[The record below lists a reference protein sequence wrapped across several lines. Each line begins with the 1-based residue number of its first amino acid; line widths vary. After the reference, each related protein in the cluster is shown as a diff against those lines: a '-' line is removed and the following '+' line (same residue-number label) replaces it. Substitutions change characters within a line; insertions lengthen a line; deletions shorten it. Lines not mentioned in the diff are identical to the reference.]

1 MSANHT
7 PGPWNVI
14 PENRKSTVAKVCLPS
29 GGLIADVSSW
39 WVDTESAKANA
50 RLIAAAPTMLEV
62 LEYVLSD
69 LNSELDYE
77 TGVIIRAA
85 IAKAKGE

>member
-7 PGPWNVI
+7 QGPWLAEQGLTPDGKYTSVYYVWTNARD
-14 PENRKSTVAKVCLPS
+14 PRYVAEVPLS
-29 GGLIADVSSW
+29 
-39 WVDTESAKANA
+39 ANA